1 MRELKLDN
9 LKGLAMILIVFGH
22 FFEQTILMDFK
33 IPFFIYICRCALAM
47 PIFVFVSGYLSKISP
62 DSGTKAFQNIFI
74 PYLLFSTLWI
84 LFMFLKE
91 GNLSLETYFV
101 PAAGLWYLLCLFYW
115 RTFLAAFDKFKYPV
129 LFSII
134 PVLYLGTLN
143 ITFEFLAISRA
154 ISFLPIFLF
163 GFYFK
168 EIKEK
173 IQIKNAYVALIGF
186 LISLTVFAFV
196 IQNHGAIMS
205 FKRPYSELGLSDP
218 KGILLTLFVLI
229 ASMVVL
235 TLLYYAMT
243 SQKTFL
249 TKIGKNSLVVYVF
262 HFYIFLSM
270 PQILEY
276 VGLSFVLENAYYSL
290 AYVVLLPL
298 LVSYILSRD
307 VFTEWINRI
316 ISLFTK
322 LITKNKN
329 RLDFKKDHI

>member
-1 MRELKLDN
+1 MRDLKLDN
-9 LKGLAMILIVFGH
+9 LKGLAMVLIVFGH
-22 FFEQTILMDFK
+22 FFEQTILMDFQ
-33 IPFFIYICRCALAM
+33 IPYFIYICRCALAM
-47 PIFVFVSGYLSKISP
+47 PIFVFVSGYLSKTAS
-62 DSGTKAFQNIFI
+62 DSGTKAFRNIFM

-84 LFMFLKE
+84 IFSFLKD
-91 GNLSLETYFV
+91 GNLSLENYFF

-115 RTFLAAFDKFKYPV
+115 RTFLPALDKFKYPI
-129 LFSII
+129 LLSII

-143 ITFEFLAISRA
+143 INFDFLAISRA

-173 IQIKNAYVALIGF
+173 IKIKNIYVAVIGF
-186 LISLTVFAFV
+186 IVSLSIFAFA

-205 FKRPYSELGLSDP
+205 FKRSYSELGLSDP

-235 TLLYYAMT
+235 TLLYSFMT
-243 SQKTFL
+243 SNKTFL

-270 PQILEY
+270 PQILTNL
-276 VGLSFVLENAYYSL
+276 GLNFILNNTYYSIL
-290 AYVVLLPL
+290 YAVLLPS
-298 LVSYILSRD
+298 LVLYILSRD
-307 VFTEWINRI
+307 VLTEWTNKLIFV
-316 ISLFTK
+316 FTK
-322 LITKNKN
+322 FITKNPDKN
-329 RLDFKKDHI
+329 KISD